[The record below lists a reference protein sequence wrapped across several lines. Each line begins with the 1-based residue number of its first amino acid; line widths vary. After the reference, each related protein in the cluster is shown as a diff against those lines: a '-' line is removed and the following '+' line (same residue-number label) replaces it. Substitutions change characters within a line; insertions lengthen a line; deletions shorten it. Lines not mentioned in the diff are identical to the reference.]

1 MKLSILM
8 KKMKKAIMD
17 AARLSDELRTE
28 HEHYQA
34 YYKTYQNLEVSYK
47 ELYTRYEENYAN
59 ISKTSKQGYA
69 KLEMRVKELEAALS
83 DETNRYADCMKNY
96 RKAER
101 RIKELGFQYDEDK
114 KNYGRMEDLV
124 DKLQVKIKTYKKQ
137 IEEAEEI
144 AALNLAKYRK
154 VQQSQE
160 MIRETSSITVVRDY
174 SYKS

>member
-1 MKLSILM
+1 MGYTLHADLDEMLNEAKHSDE
-8 KKMKKAIMD
+8 KMKKAIMD

-28 HEHYQA
+28 HEHYTA

-59 ISKTSKQGYA
+59 ITQSGKQGYA

-114 KNYGRMEDLV
+114 KNYGRMEELV

-144 AALNLAKYRK
+144 AL
-154 VQQSQE
+154 
-160 MIRETSSITVVRDY
+160 
-174 SYKS
+174 